1 MNMATVL
8 NPSLE
13 MNPTTN
19 LKKVE
24 LKGAACLPWC
34 NFTMQELEAN
44 IAQSEGPGDLLYK
57 TKLPPTC
64 HSQSLIKKEHFYQQQ
79 RMLLQLN
86 FHQQRSRSVKLQLQ
100 LKLLLCFSTS

>member
-1 MNMATVL
+1 MNMATVF

-57 TKLPPTC
+57 TKLLPTC
-64 HSQSLIKKEHFYQQQ
+64 HSKA
-79 RMLLQLN
+79 
-86 FHQQRSRSVKLQLQ
+86 
-100 LKLLLCFSTS
+100 